1 MKKSILS
8 LVTAA
13 ALSGT
18 FAIGASAASDEV
30 TVKKGDTLWDIS
42 QKHNISVDELKDWN
56 NISSNLIRPDE
67 KLKIALTE
75 QYHIQKGDTLSEI
88 ALNYEGISWK
98 TLQQWN
104 SIENADLIY
113 AGDMLT
119 VYLKGGPSPSEESTS
134 DVEQEKNEDKKEVI
148 EEVKTEEKKEQST
161 SENTKKEKSSSEN
174 KEVVE
179 VKQTEESKSEERGT
193 NNNDSASNSA
203 ESPDKEV
210 AQELTM
216 TATAYTA
223 TCEGCSG
230 ITSTGINL
238 LENPDMKVISVDPSV
253 IPLGS
258 KVYVEGY
265 GEAIAGDT
273 GGAIVGNKIDIFIPK
288 LEDAINWGVK
298 EVNVKVYK

>member
-1 MKKSILS
+1 MKKSIIS

-30 TVKKGDTLWDIS
+30 TVKKGDTLWDIA
-42 QKHNISVDELKDWN
+42 QKHNISVNELKEWN
-56 NISSNLIRPDE
+56 NISSNLIKPDE
-67 KLKIALTE
+67 KLKVALTE

-119 VYLKGGPSPSEESTS
+119 VYLKGGPSLSNDSTS
-134 DVEQEKNEDKKEVI
+134 AVEQEKKEEKKEVV

-161 SENTKKEKSSSEN
+161 SDNANKEESSSEN

-179 VKQTEESKSEERGT
+179 EKQTEESDT
-193 NNNDSASNSA
+193 NNNDSTSDSA
-203 ESPDKEV
+203 ESHDKEV
-210 AQELTM
+210 SQELTM

-258 KVYVEGY
+258 IVYVEGY

-273 GGAIVGNKIDIFIPK
+273 GGAIVGNKIDIFIPD

-298 EVNVKVYK
+298 EVKVKVYK

>member
-1 MKKSILS
+1 MKKSIIS

-18 FAIGASAASDEV
+18 FAIGASAATDEV
-30 TVKKGDTLWDIS
+30 TVKKGDTLWDIA
-42 QKHNISVDELKDWN
+42 QKHNISVNELKEWN
-56 NISSNLIRPDE
+56 NISSNLIKPDE
-67 KLKIALTE
+67 KLKVALTE

-119 VYLKGGPSPSEESTS
+119 VYLKGGPSPSKYSTS
-134 DVEQEKNEDKKEVI
+134 VVEQEKQEEKKEVV

-161 SENTKKEKSSSEN
+161 SDNANKEETSSEN

-179 VKQTEESKSEERGT
+179 EKQTEDSNT
-193 NNNDSASNSA
+193 NNNDSTSASA

-223 TCEGCSG
+223 TCEGCTG

-273 GGAIVGNKIDIFIPK
+273 GGAIVGNKIDIFIPD

-298 EVNVKVYK
+298 EVKVKVYK

>member
-8 LVTAA
+8 FVTAA

-18 FAIGASAASDEV
+18 FAIGASASSEEV

-42 QKHNISVDELKDWN
+42 QKHNISVNDLKEWN
-56 NISSNLIRPDE
+56 NLSSNLIRPDE
-67 KLKIALTE
+67 RVKVALTE

-88 ALNYEGISWK
+88 ALDIKGISWK

-104 SIENADLIY
+104 NIENADLIY
-113 AGDMLT
+113 AGDVLT
-119 VYLKGGPSPSEESTS
+119 VYLKGVPNNNSTS
-134 DVEQEKNEDKKEVI
+134 TVETEKKEEKKEVVEKI
-148 EEVKTEEKKEQST
+148 KTEEKEEQST
-161 SENTKKEKSSSEN
+161 SDQTKKEQPSSE
-174 KEVVE
+174 KEEVVE
-179 VKQTEESKSEERGT
+179 EKKAEESNSEEK
-193 NNNDSASNSA
+193 NSEQSSSDTA
-203 ESPDKEV
+203 TAPDKEV

-238 LENPDMKVISVDPSV
+238 LENPDMKVVSVDPSV

-273 GGAIVGNKIDIFIPK
+273 GGAIIGNKIDIFIPN
-288 LEDAINWGVK
+288 LEGAINWGVK
-298 EVNVKVYK
+298 EVKVKVYK

>member
-1 MKKSILS
+1 MKKSIIS

-18 FAIGASAASDEV
+18 FTIGASASSDEV
-30 TVKKGDTLWDIS
+30 TVKKGDTLWDIA
-42 QKHNISVDELKDWN
+42 QQHDITVDEIKEWN
-56 NISSNLIRPDE
+56 NLSSNLIRPDE
-67 KLKIALTE
+67 RLKVSLSE

-88 ALNYEGISWK
+88 AINYEGVSWR

-104 SIENADLIY
+104 NIVNEDLIF
-113 AGDMLT
+113 AGDRLT
-119 VYLKGGPSPSEESTS
+119 VYLKGGPSKEVTP
-134 DVEQEKNEDKKEVI
+134 VEQTSTK
-148 EEVKTEEKKEQST
+148 EEKKEVVETVEKPSKTT
-161 SENTKKEKSSSEN
+161 SNNTENEEPLSEKGEVAEEKQTETSNSNNNEPNTNPIESPE
-174 KEVVE
+174 KEVV
-179 VKQTEESKSEERGT
+179 
-193 NNNDSASNSA
+193 
-203 ESPDKEV
+203 
-210 AQELTM
+210 QELTM

-238 LENPDMKVISVDPSV
+238 LENPDSKVISVDPSV

-273 GGAIVGNKIDIFIPK
+273 GGAIVGNKIDIFIPD

-298 EVNVKVYK
+298 EVKVKVYK